1 MPDLTEN
8 ELREKIRELNNKA
21 WSGEMTIAEAKTL
34 NKLKDDLAEIE
45 RAKFYS
51 PKW

>member
-34 NKLKDDLAEIE
+34 NRPRPAAHGPGKDSEE
-45 RAKFYS
+45 YAK
-51 PKW
+51 